1 MSVMCI
7 YDDIWDIKISVGV
20 IVVMVVVVWV
30 VEIDWFDLLICDF
43 YVRLFVINVGV
54 GVIWEVMFDLI
65 LVVKVVVIDVEIVVI
80 VVYLCSY

>member
-1 MSVMCI
+1 MCI